1 MKKINMYGLN
11 KRVVRG
17 LENYKI
23 TLITKKYEKTS
34 SGKSW
39 RKNPVETNEEVITP
53 KKFELIISSLPFFRD
68 LGGSERVTK
77 GYTIAGYIPVEV
89 SSISPSRETKIV
101 RSFKVEYY
109 R

>member
-11 KRVVRG
+11 KSVLRG
-17 LENYKI
+17 LGQYKI
-23 TLITKKYEKTS
+23 TLTTKKYERTS

-39 RKNPVETNEEVITP
+39 KKDPVETNEEVISP
-53 KKFELIISSLPFFRD
+53 KKFELIISSIPFFRD

-77 GYTIAGYIPVEV
+77 GYTVAGYIPVEL

-101 RSFKVEYY
+101 RSFKVE

>member
-11 KRVVRG
+11 ESTLRG

-23 TLITKKYEKTS
+23 TLITKRYEKTS

-39 RKNPVETNEEVITP
+39 KKNPVETNEEVITP
-53 KKFELIISSLPFFRD
+53 KKFELIISSIPFFRD

-77 GYTIAGYIPVEV
+77 GYTVAGYIPVEL
-89 SSISPSRETKIV
+89 SSISPERKTKIV
-101 RSFKVEYY
+101 RSFKVE

>member
-11 KRVVRG
+11 ESTLRG

-23 TLITKKYEKTS
+23 TLITKRYERTS

-39 RKNPVETNEEVITP
+39 KKNPVETNEEVISP
-53 KKFELIISSLPFFRD
+53 KKFELIISSIPFFRD

-77 GYTIAGYIPVEV
+77 GYTIAGYIPVEL
-89 SSISPSRETKIV
+89 SSISPERKTKIV
-101 RSFKVEYY
+101 RTFKVE

>member
-11 KRVVRG
+11 ESTLRWLKQ
-17 LENYKI
+17 YKI
-23 TLITKKYEKTS
+23 TLTTKKYERTS

-39 RKNPVETNEEVITP
+39 KKNPVETNEEVISP
-53 KKFELIISSLPFFRD
+53 KKFELIISSIPFFRD

-77 GYTIAGYIPVEV
+77 GYTVAGYIPVEL
-89 SSISPSRETKIV
+89 SSISPNKETKIV
-101 RSFKVEYY
+101 RSFKVE

>member
-11 KRVVRG
+11 ESVLRG
-17 LENYKI
+17 LEQYKI
-23 TLITKKYEKTS
+23 TLITKRYEKTS

-39 RKNPVETNEEVITP
+39 KKNPVETNEEVISP
-53 KKFELIISSLPFFRD
+53 KKFELIISSIPFFRD

-77 GYTIAGYIPVEV
+77 GYTIAGYIPVEL
-89 SSISPSRETKIV
+89 SSISPERKTKIV
-101 RSFKVEYY
+101 RSFKVE

>member
-11 KRVVRG
+11 ESTLRG
-17 LENYKI
+17 LEQYKI
-23 TLITKKYEKTS
+23 TLITKRYEKTS

-39 RKNPVETNEEVITP
+39 KKNPVETDEEVISP
-53 KKFELIISSLPFFRD
+53 RKFELIISSIPFFRD

-77 GYTIAGYIPVEV
+77 GYTVAGYIPVEL

-101 RSFKVEYY
+101 RSFKVE

>member
-11 KRVVRG
+11 KSIVEE
-17 LENYKI
+17 LKQYKI
-23 TLITKKYEKTS
+23 TLITKKYERTS

-39 RKNPVETNEEVITP
+39 KKNPIETNEEIISP
-53 KKFELIISSLPFFRD
+53 KKFELIISSIPFFRD

-77 GYTIAGYIPVEV
+77 GYTVAGFIPVEL

-101 RSFKVEYY
+101 RSFKVE